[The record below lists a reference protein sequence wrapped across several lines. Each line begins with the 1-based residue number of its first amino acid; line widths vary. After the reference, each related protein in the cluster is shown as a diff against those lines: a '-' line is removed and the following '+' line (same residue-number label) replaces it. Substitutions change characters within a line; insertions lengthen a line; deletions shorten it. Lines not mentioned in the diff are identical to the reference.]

1 MYLGVVTLIVQTTR
15 RKGSCWGAEL
25 FGWVE
30 KMLYVG
36 QPLKATRHQAQVTLI
51 WLMNSRTTRSLQE
64 GKRTTYYSDFPATIN
79 NSARLQKCMQSEAGK
94 CSFVKNRFFENQPV
108 SYFNWCKGFKIQV
121 KMWNKVKTNPN
132 WSAGGILQTT
142 SPRGTNYLWHSL
154 FFKWTHKLFTL
165 FPCDIK
171 SKKSNTRQT
180 QNELAFSHIHIFII
194 KVIFLLFLCVSHKRT
209 VCFTMPL

>member
-64 GKRTTYYSDFPATIN
+64 GKRTTHYSDFPATIN

-94 CSFVKNRFFENQPV
+94 CSFVKNRFF
-108 SYFNWCKGFKIQV
+108 
-121 KMWNKVKTNPN
+121 KTN
-132 WSAGGILQTT
+132 Q
-142 SPRGTNYLWHSL
+142 YLTLIGVKVSK
-154 FFKWTHKLFTL
+154 FKWK
-165 FPCDIK
+165 CEIK
-171 SKKSNTRQT
+171 WKQIQIEVRGAFYKPLPPG
-180 QNELAFSHIHIFII
+180 ELII
-194 KVIFLLFLCVSHKRT
+194 CGT
-209 VCFTMPL
+209 VCFSSEHINCSPFFHVTLNPRNQIQGRHGMN